1 MAPRWT
7 RPECKTC
14 PLAMFV
20 FVSVPVSVC
29 MSVRRIRPCVC
40 LSVSVYLFIYPFVS
54 LSVRLPAFLYNIILW
69 SGIFDSRRH
78 ITVGNGKMD
87 KLHAV
92 TSWIFTQTR
101 TPDYVYSDIYTFV
114 SYAWSIAVICHSQS
128 GIILCMRP
136 ANERR
141 RAWKRPHRS
150 FHGLDRSL
158 YKMIDYKPSQPPIS
172 YRWFDP
178 RLSCVGPHKM
188 SRLPYIQTDLDL
200 SWDLVTE
207 IWNGIC
213 ICRNEWKIWCV

>member
-40 LSVSVYLFIYPFVS
+40 LSVSVCLFIYPFVS

-69 SGIFDSRRH
+69 SGIFDNRRH

-141 RAWKRPHRS
+141 RYIVTSSLIGWAHAQNDPCQCNRS
-150 FHGLDRSL
+150 MCLETPAPIVSWFG
-158 YKMIDYKPSQPPIS
+158 SQFI
-172 YRWFDP
+172 
-178 RLSCVGPHKM
+178 
-188 SRLPYIQTDLDL
+188 
-200 SWDLVTE
+200 
-207 IWNGIC
+207 
-213 ICRNEWKIWCV
+213 